1 MQEGVA
7 ALNGYGQV
15 FCRNVRYSGV
25 IPQNSVILG
34 PSAGRT
40 VYSPAITDF
49 VIMVQGTSHCLLQDR
64 KLWSKLR
71 EKRLLNN
78 NLVEHIFTIPKVGVQ
93 TSLLKPK
100 KKH

>member
-1 MQEGVA
+1 
-7 ALNGYGQV
+7 
-15 FCRNVRYSGV
+15 
-25 IPQNSVILG
+25 
-34 PSAGRT
+34 
-40 VYSPAITDF
+40 
-49 VIMVQGTSHCLLQDR
+49 MVQGTSHCLLQDR